1 MGIYRRNVLCCTGG
15 TSARILSTL
24 TGYELKNIG
33 NGKVRYGFSPQS
45 MSRVEKMFARAHINY
60 VIYSGEL
67 MEAHGEFPDNAFRL
81 FTDRVD
87 SGRIK
92 KEEPPVIPVPGDNK
106 NFLQER
112 LFGYII
118 YVRNL
123 EKIVRGRM

>member
-1 MGIYRRNVLCCTGG
+1 
-15 TSARILSTL
+15 
-24 TGYELKNIG
+24 
-33 NGKVRYGFSPQS
+33 
-45 MSRVEKMFARAHINY
+45 
-60 VIYSGEL
+60 

-123 EKIVRGRM
+123 EKIVRRRR